1 MCKRKAACNFC
12 SSLFIFKSGQ
22 LIINQAICYLCS
34 MESTFFTY
42 NKGKVIQ
49 ALRYHFISRKEI
61 KLMMIFVNLFAILS
75 AGLYFFKKIDPLAL
89 LVSSML
95 WFFLMF
101 VFWFLLPMVIYKK
114 AATFKDRFRAH
125 LNNTEFMLENDRGSK
140 AWPWTDFSTWMESPH
155 FFHLYFNPRSFF
167 IIPKEAFPGD
177 DESAVRRLLSEKIK
191 K

>member
-1 MCKRKAACNFC
+1 
-12 SSLFIFKSGQ
+12 
-22 LIINQAICYLCS
+22 
-34 MESTFFTY
+34 MESSFFTY

-61 KLMMIFVNLFAILS
+61 KIMMILVNLFAILS
-75 AGLYFFKKIDPLAL
+75 AGLYFFKKIDPLAF

-101 VFWFLLPMVIYKK
+101 IFWFLLPLIIYKK
-114 AATFKDRFRAH
+114 ASTFKDRFRAN
-125 LNNTEFMLENDRGSK
+125 LKNTEFMLENDRGSK

-177 DESAVRRLLSEKIK
+177 EESAARKIFSEKIK
-191 K
+191 R